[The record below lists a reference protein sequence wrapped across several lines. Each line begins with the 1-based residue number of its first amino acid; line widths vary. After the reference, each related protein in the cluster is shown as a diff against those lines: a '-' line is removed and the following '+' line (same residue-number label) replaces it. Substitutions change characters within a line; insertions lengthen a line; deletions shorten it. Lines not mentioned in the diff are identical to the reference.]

1 MCCKTQ
7 HGKFLFSN
15 HYQIDSGPVS
25 CGSTEADSCGD
36 CPVGEEGEDWCSGD
50 CKLQV
55 NMETFIQECV
65 PIGKL

>member
-1 MCCKTQ
+1 M
-7 HGKFLFSN
+7 
-15 HYQIDSGPVS
+15 S

-55 NMETFIQECV
+55 NMETFILEC
-65 PIGKL
+65 GKL